1 MKLPLNLVYPI
12 SRLLLW
18 GINGTSDQRSQLGP
32 AAELRNESEPNW
44 AIGRESRRLGW
55 IGMDGCAGTGTE
67 TEKVPQCQG
76 IQLESELESHF
87 SQSAVKNLPIYD
99 PLKTKN

>member
-1 MKLPLNLVYPI
+1 MLNRSIPLTRLPL
-12 SRLLLW
+12 W
-18 GINGTSDQRSQLGP
+18 GTNSTSDQRSQLGP

-44 AIGRESRRLGW
+44 AIGRESSRRLGW
-55 IGMDGCAGTGTE
+55 ARGNWNEEGATVLRHSVSRSRSWSRCRA
-67 TEKVPQCQG
+67 
-76 IQLESELESHF
+76 HF